1 MAPSATLL
9 FLLGVLTSTG
19 SLPPPRISFLFNS
32 TERPLI
38 HFSLCDVHNTTTLL
52 LSDDGSTLY
61 VGARDAVLSLDISH
75 SDVISLKRKV
85 SWRPSEDDIRECQVK
100 GKNPEVDCPN
110 FVRVLQLIN
119 STHLYTCGSFAFNPR
134 DAFIDAASFSMVQ
147 YDSVKGRCPFSPFQR
162 NTAIVIDG
170 ELFTATTSDFRGV
183 KPQISRHFSKRSHPN
198 VHQDTSVSLLDE
210 PTFVGSSSDPAERKL
225 YFFFSEVGKEFSFI
239 DELQIPRVA
248 QVCRDDVGGQ
258 RTLQKK
264 WTSFAK
270 ASLLCQS
277 HKQLPFNILQ
287 DVFTLQPPE
296 GSNPSDTLFYGVFT
310 SQWSSGRQ
318 SAVCVFKLQDIR
330 TVFSG
335 SYRTF
340 DMEMHQWSSLL
351 GKHSYLGQCGLDKAT
366 DSELEEVKR
375 SFLTSGGVKPVAD
388 GPVVVSSE
396 HQYSRVVAMRTT
408 AANGKQYTILF
419 LLTESGFLHKIVVL
433 DWGALVIEEIQVFTQ
448 PQLVKSIVLSTTR
461 GAVYVGTSEG
471 VTSVPVANCSVYRS
485 CGQCVLARDPLCGW
499 SPTRRE
505 CTNLNNDRDHIVQDV
520 ENGNIEK
527 ACLQQISNSED
538 TAEVSVGLNEVVRLQ
553 CVKPSNMAAL
563 TWKSPQF
570 KHLPEKLFIQSAD
583 GSLIFH
589 AADATFGT
597 YRCEAEEGGYKEVVV
612 SYTVQPMISPRSM
625 IPNADK
631 DPRSNSEDDSHYI
644 VPEEEL
650 TSTLLPSGD
659 AEDEGDEFSTNREDD
674 DTSNNP
680 KFQDDGLNLTFR
692 NNNQSLKETLNIP
705 EKSYYS
711 ELVVVSLLLVIC
723 IFILVVGGAL
733 LWRQRKA
740 GVKKNHLVSA
750 DADREPEVVET

>member
-9 FLLGVLTSTG
+9 FLLLLGVLTSAG
-19 SLPPPRISFLFNS
+19 SLPPPRITFLFNS
-32 TERPLI
+32 TERPLV
-38 HFSLCDVHNTTTLL
+38 HFSLHDVHNTTTLL

-61 VGARDAVLSLDISH
+61 VGARDAVLSLDISQ
-75 SDVISLKRKV
+75 SDVISLRRKV
-85 SWRPSEDDIRECQVK
+85 SWRPSEGDIRECQVK

-110 FVRVLQLIN
+110 FVRVLQQIN
-119 STHLYTCGSFAFNPR
+119 STHLYTCGSFAFSPR
-134 DAFIDAASFSMVQ
+134 DAFIDTASFSVVQ
-147 YDSVKGRCPFSPFQR
+147 HDSAKGRCPFSPFQR
-162 NTAIVIDG
+162 NSAIAIDG

-183 KPQISRHFSKRSHPN
+183 EPQISRHFSKDSRPN
-198 VHQDTSVSLLDE
+198 VSQDTSVSLLDE

-225 YFFFSEVGKEFSFI
+225 YFFFSEVGKEFSFV
-239 DELQIPRVA
+239 DKLQIPRVA
-248 QVCRDDVGGQ
+248 QVCRDDSGGQ

-287 DVFTLQPPE
+287 DMFTLQPPE
-296 GSNPSDTLFYGVFT
+296 GGNASDTLFYGVFT
-310 SQWSSGRQ
+310 SQWSSGPQ
-318 SAVCVFKLQDIR
+318 SAVCVFKLQDVR
-330 TVFSG
+330 MVFAG

-340 DMEMHQWSSLL
+340 DMETHQWSLLL

-366 DSELEEVKR
+366 DSELDEVKR
-375 SFLTSGGVKPVAD
+375 CFLTSGGVKPVTD

-396 HQYSRVVAMRTT
+396 HQYSRVAAMRTT

-419 LLTESGFLHKIVVL
+419 LLTESGFLHKMVYL
-433 DWGALVIEEIQVFTQ
+433 DRGARFIEEIQVFAQ
-448 PQLVKSIVLSTTR
+448 PQLVKSIVLSSTK

-505 CTNLNNDRDHIVQDV
+505 CTSLNNDRDHIVQDV
-520 ENGNIEK
+520 ENGNVEK
-527 ACLQQISNSED
+527 ECLQQIRNSED
-538 TAEVSVGLNEVVRLQ
+538 VEVIVGLNEVVRLQ

-563 TWKSPQF
+563 TWTSPEF
-570 KHLPEKLFIQSAD
+570 KNLSEKLFIQSAD

-612 SYTVQPMISPRSM
+612 SYTVQPMVSPRSI
-625 IPNADK
+625 IPNDPK
-631 DPRSNSEDDSHYI
+631 DPGSDSEDDSYEVI
-644 VPEEEL
+644 VPEEQQ
-650 TSTLLPSGD
+650 TIRPSGD
-659 AEDEGDEFSTNREDD
+659 AEDKGDEFTTNLKDD
-674 DTSNNP
+674 VTSNS
-680 KFQDDGLNLTFR
+680 QDDGLNFTLTFR
-692 NNNQSLKETLNIP
+692 KDSQSSKETVNVP
-705 EKSYYS
+705 ETSYYS

-723 IFILVVGGAL
+723 IFILALGGVH

-740 GVKKNHLVSA
+740 DGKKYHCA
-750 DADREPEVVET
+750 DAGSEPEVVET

>member
-9 FLLGVLTSTG
+9 FLLLLGVLTSAG
-19 SLPPPRISFLFNS
+19 SLPPPRITFLFNS
-32 TERPLI
+32 TERPLV
-38 HFSLCDVHNTTTLL
+38 HFSLHDVHNTTTLL

-61 VGARDAVLSLDISH
+61 VGARDAVLSLDISQ
-75 SDVISLKRKV
+75 SDVISLRRKV
-85 SWRPSEDDIRECQVK
+85 SWRPSEGDIRECQVK

-110 FVRVLQLIN
+110 FVRVLQQIN
-119 STHLYTCGSFAFNPR
+119 STHLYTCGSFAFSPR
-134 DAFIDAASFSMVQ
+134 DAFIDTASFSVVQ
-147 YDSVKGRCPFSPFQR
+147 HDSAKGRCPFSPFQR
-162 NTAIVIDG
+162 NSAIAIDG

-183 KPQISRHFSKRSHPN
+183 EPQISRHFSKDSRPN
-198 VHQDTSVSLLDE
+198 VSQDTSVSLLDE

-225 YFFFSEVGKEFSFI
+225 YFFFSEVGKEFSFV
-239 DELQIPRVA
+239 DKLQIPRVA
-248 QVCRDDVGGQ
+248 QVCRDDSGGQ

-287 DVFTLQPPE
+287 DMFTLQPPE
-296 GSNPSDTLFYGVFT
+296 GGNASDTLFYGVFT
-310 SQWSSGRQ
+310 SQWSSGPQ
-318 SAVCVFKLQDIR
+318 SAVCVFKLQDVR
-330 TVFSG
+330 MVFAG

-340 DMEMHQWSSLL
+340 DMETHQWSLLL

-366 DSELEEVKR
+366 DSELDEVKR
-375 SFLTSGGVKPVAD
+375 CFLTSGGVKPVTD

-396 HQYSRVVAMRTT
+396 HQYSRVAAMRTT

-419 LLTESGFLHKIVVL
+419 LLTESGFLHKMVYL
-433 DWGALVIEEIQVFTQ
+433 DRGARFIEEIQVFAQ
-448 PQLVKSIVLSTTR
+448 PQLVKSIVLSSTK

-505 CTNLNNDRDHIVQDV
+505 CTSLNNDRDHIVQDV
-520 ENGNIEK
+520 ENGNVEK
-527 ACLQQISNSED
+527 ECLQQIRNSED
-538 TAEVSVGLNEVVRLQ
+538 VEVIVGLNEVVRLQ

-563 TWKSPQF
+563 TWTSPEF
-570 KHLPEKLFIQSAD
+570 KNLSEKLFIQSAD

-612 SYTVQPMISPRSM
+612 SYTVQPMVSPRSI
-625 IPNADK
+625 IPNDPK
-631 DPRSNSEDDSHYI
+631 DPGSDSEDDSYEVI
-644 VPEEEL
+644 VPEEQQ
-650 TSTLLPSGD
+650 TIRPSGD
-659 AEDEGDEFSTNREDD
+659 AEDKGDEFTTNLKDD
-674 DTSNNP
+674 VTSN
-680 KFQDDGLNLTFR
+680 FQDDGLNFTLTFR
-692 NNNQSLKETLNIP
+692 KDSQSSKETVNVP
-705 EKSYYS
+705 ETSYYS

-723 IFILVVGGAL
+723 IFILALGGVH

-740 GVKKNHLVSA
+740 DGKKYHCA
-750 DADREPEVVET
+750 DAGSEPEVVET